1 MKKLGNKVNYNN
13 IKLFI
18 ELKKQYYSNYNNEL
32 KKEINRFIDDVI
44 NKDKR
49 FYSKLSSYNL
59 SNNELNYIFEYGLK

>member
-18 ELKKQYYSNYNNEL
+18 ELKKQYYNNYNNEL
-32 KKEINRFIDDVI
+32 KKEINRFINEVI

>member
-18 ELKKQYYSNYNNEL
+18 ELKKQYYNNYSNEL

-44 NKDKR
+44 NNDKK

>member
-32 KKEINRFIDDVI
+32 KKEINRFINEVI